1 MKEIEAIK
9 AALAAG
15 PTPGPWIG
23 AGPSHGKPL
32 PEYLNSVV
40 YDGEDGDE
48 NDWGD
53 ICNDTTH
60 EDAVFIAACNPAA
73 MKETP

>member
-1 MKEIEAIK
+1 MLFRSQAGSVKMKDIEAIRE
-9 AALAAG
+9 ALAAG

-48 NDWGD
+48 S
-53 ICNDTTH
+53 
-60 EDAVFIAACNPAA
+60 DATSPRAGIQLNV
-73 MKETP
+73 